1 MTYFILF
8 LVSLGAATLLPISSE
23 ATLLYDLYTGYTPWL
38 LLLSA
43 GTGNVLGSVVNYWI
57 GRKGTDYLVSKGQLT
72 QARIDKSERFFDR
85 FGGFALLLSWVPV
98 IGDPIT
104 LVAGVLHYDLK
115 RFILIVSIA
124 KFGRYLLLI
133 LGYQNIGHL

>member
-23 ATLLYDLYTGYTPWL
+23 ATLLYDLHIGYSPWL
-38 LLLSA
+38 LLIAA
-43 GTGNVLGSVVNYWI
+43 GAGNVLGSVVNYWI
-57 GRKGTDYLVSKGQLT
+57 GREGTDYLISKGKLT
-72 QARIDKSERFFDR
+72 EERISKSERFFDR
-85 FGGFALLLSWVPV
+85 FGGYALLLSWIPV

-104 LVAGVLHYDLK
+104 LVAGVLHYDFRKFLG
-115 RFILIVSIA
+115 IVAAA

-133 LGYQNIGHL
+133 MGYFWAI